1 MSPMSMK
8 SASPGGFWCCSTP
21 MFSSGCF
28 TYRRRLRKKRTRGG
42 TAARARPRVPS
53 THYLLNSSPFPL
65 FWKPTAKC
73 PSTTLHILLP
83 SPYCGSPLQSVQAL
97 PSTFFSLLKGRVAE
111 SSRGRAHARHPRTAL
126 LSFPYFGSPLQSVQA
141 LPSTF
146 FSLLPTFL
154 HSWSPFTPV
163 TAYDISKA
171 QRPSPRNSSHRQSA
185 IRARRQA

>member
-1 MSPMSMK
+1 MVFVSISGSIIIPFVYYRGLLPSLLLLRGRV
-8 SASPGGFWCCSTP
+8 AEPPRGRAHARHPRTVL
-21 MFSSGCF
+21 FS
-28 TYRRRLRKKRTRGG
+28 
-42 TAARARPRVPS
+42 
-53 THYLLNSSPFPL
+53 L
-65 FWKPTAKC
+65 F
-73 PSTTLHILLP
+73 P

-111 SSRGRAHARHPRTAL
+111 SPRGRAHARHPRTAL